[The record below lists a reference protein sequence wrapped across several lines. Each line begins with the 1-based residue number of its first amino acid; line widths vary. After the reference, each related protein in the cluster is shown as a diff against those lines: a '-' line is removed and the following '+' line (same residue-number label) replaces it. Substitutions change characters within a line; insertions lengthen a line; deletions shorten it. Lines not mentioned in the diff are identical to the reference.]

1 MTALLPVLLAVAI
14 GMGGSVQV
22 AMLGALERQ
31 RGPFEAAWVSG
42 LGTVLVLALILG
54 ARALRA
60 DGPDLPAPLDR
71 PWPLALVAVIL
82 AAALLASARGVPA
95 YLLLSGLFGGI
106 FITGAAFLAP
116 RIGVALLL
124 SAVTAGTLSS
134 GLVLDHIGAFGAGL
148 ERATV
153 MRVLGVLVV
162 FAGVLIVRSR

>member
-31 RGPFEAAWVSG
+31 RGPVEAAWISG
-42 LGTVLVLALILG
+42 GGTVLLLALILG
-54 ARALRA
+54 ARALRG
-60 DGPDLPAPLDR
+60 DGPDLPAPVAA
-71 PWPLALVAVIL
+71 PLALSVI
-82 AAALLASARGVPA
+82 ASARGVPP

-124 SAVTAGTLSS
+124 SAVTAGTLSG
-134 GLVLDHIGAFGAGL
+134 GLVLDHVGAFGAGV

-153 MRVLGVLVV
+153 IRLLGVLVV